1 MLAKGNYIKPF
12 LLMAYFLNLI
22 AAGDGSL
29 PDY

>member
-1 MLAKGNYIKPF
+1 MFLQKHISTNHMLP
-12 LLMAYFLNLI
+12 YFLNLI

>member
-1 MLAKGNYIKPF
+1 MFLQKHITTNLMLS
-12 LLMAYFLNLI
+12 YFLNLI

>member
-1 MLAKGNYIKPF
+1 MPANKHTQPH

-22 AAGDGSL
+22 SSGEGSL